1 LAPFSTSGFQKL
13 CVACRQILNFALKSS
28 KAEQDLIRVIVQ
40 YLSWSDP
47 MRVAVFVVLVLMVS
61 TPSKASQSCMSKT
74 EARQHLGAVHL
85 YWHGSDRCWDANPGR
100 RRYQAHKVQQIR
112 KVERKIDQPKWYE
125 SMSQMLPESQ
135 MLPDEQPEK
144 TPWVDRWVDI
154 APSQRPI
161 VELVEVASAAVI
173 EREPEPMLTPRGVLM
188 AMISIALTLAI
199 VELVFGGMRWAGR
212 MQRN

>member
-1 LAPFSTSGFQKL
+1 
-13 CVACRQILNFALKSS
+13 
-28 KAEQDLIRVIVQ
+28 
-40 YLSWSDP
+40 

-61 TPSKASQSCMSKT
+61 TPSKASPSCMSKT